1 MVFSKISCFF
11 LLAFVTFVKGQNL
24 QITMLMKMKMKVP
37 VVGPI
42 NITFDQTVAPGFYK
56 AEEKTEAER
65 FLFRWIGGDITGEIS
80 SGLVVLLGVAKE
92 DDEADARYL
101 VEKIANLRIF
111 ADDDNRFNR
120 SALDVAADVLVVS
133 QFTLYAD
140 TRKGRRPD
148 FNQAAGP
155 EEAKRLYEYTVQLFR
170 ETRLTVATGT
180 FQEHMLVSL
189 ENDGPVT
196 LMLDSTDRRRSVE
209 GPTGRKSQI
218 LNQPYLN
225 QPMPLKKPRK

>member
-1 MVFSKISCFF
+1 MKALVQR
-11 LLAFVTFVKGQNL
+11 VT
-24 QITMLMKMKMKVP
+24 
-37 VVGPI
+37 
-42 NITFDQTVAPGFYK
+42 K
-56 AEEKTEAER
+56 ASVSIAGE
-65 FLFRWIGGDITGEIS
+65 ITGEIGA
-80 SGLVVLLGVAKE
+80 GLVVLLGVAKE

-111 ADDDNRFNR
+111 ADDKDRFNR
-120 SALDVAADVLVVS
+120 SALDIRAEILVVS

-155 EEAKRLYEYTVQLFR
+155 EEAKRLYDHTVQLFQD
-170 ETRLTVATGT
+170 TGLTVATGT

-196 LMLDSTDRRRSVE
+196 LMLDSADRQRPRRHSTSA
-209 GPTGRKSQI
+209 G
-218 LNQPYLN
+218 
-225 QPMPLKKPRK
+225 

>member
-1 MVFSKISCFF
+1 MKALVQR
-11 LLAFVTFVKGQNL
+11 VT
-24 QITMLMKMKMKVP
+24 
-37 VVGPI
+37 
-42 NITFDQTVAPGFYK
+42 K
-56 AEEKTEAER
+56 ASVSIAGET
-65 FLFRWIGGDITGEIS
+65 TGKIS

-111 ADDDNRFNR
+111 ADDKDRFNR
-120 SALDVAADVLVVS
+120 SALDIRAEILVVS

-155 EEAKRLYEYTVQLFR
+155 EEAKRLYDHTVQLFR
-170 ETRLTVATGT
+170 DTGLTVATGT

-196 LMLDSTDRRRSVE
+196 LMLDSADRQRPRRSS
-209 GPTGRKSQI
+209 TSSR
-218 LNQPYLN
+218 
-225 QPMPLKKPRK
+225 